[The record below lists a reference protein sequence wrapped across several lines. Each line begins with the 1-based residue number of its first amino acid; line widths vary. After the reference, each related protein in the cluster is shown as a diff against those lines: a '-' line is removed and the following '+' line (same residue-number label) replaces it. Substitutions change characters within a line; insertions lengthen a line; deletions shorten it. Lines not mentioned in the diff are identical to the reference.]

1 MRSIP
6 KEKYEVYPIFSAHS
20 SQWDTRFQASDPFV
34 KEVENN
40 FTDVIFENYDNL
52 LRAKG
57 TYRGVIEEDH
67 GKWFNVKIKGKAGS
81 YIKSFDKVDLLNGTL
96 TVKIV

>member
-1 MRSIP
+1 MNKLAGIGSYANVNNIYIDKVPGLLRLG
-6 KEKYEVYPIFSAHS
+6 KG
-20 SQWDTRFQASDPFV
+20 TRV
-34 KEVENN
+34 
-40 FTDVIFENYDNL
+40 VIFENYDNL

-57 TYRGVIEEDH
+57 TYRGVIEGDY

-81 YIKSFDKVDLLNGTL
+81 YLKSFDKVDLLNGTL